1 MPETRTPDDA
11 PPGARQPS
19 SFPLSADE
27 ALWAGG
33 LSPAALFSTTA
44 PLEVEIGSGKARFLV
59 EAARDTPAHN
69 FLGIERSLSYYRI
82 CRDRVARA
90 RIENARMVRAD
101 GRLLAEA
108 LPLASV
114 RAFHIYFPDPW
125 PKKKQKKR
133 RLLDGVTIEILA
145 GRLEPG
151 GTLRIATDH
160 SEYGSGLNPILE
172 SVGSLR
178 RLDWEARPAPP
189 ATHYELKYRQEGRPI
204 WRYLLVKGQAG

>member
-1 MPETRTPDDA
+1 MPETRIPEE
-11 PPGARQPS
+11 PRERRRQLS

-33 LSPAALFSTTA
+33 PAPAFPAAA
-44 PLEVEIGSGKARFLV
+44 PLEVEIGTGKARFLV
-59 EAARDTPAHN
+59 EAARGAPGHN

-90 RIENARMVRAD
+90 GLSNARMVRAD
-101 GRLLAEA
+101 GRLFAESLA
-108 LPLASV
+108 PSCV

-145 GRLEPG
+145 DRLEPG
-151 GTLRIATDH
+151 GHLRIATDH
-160 SEYGSGLNPILE
+160 SGYGSGLDPILE
-172 SVGSLR
+172 SVPSLR
-178 RLDWEARPAPP
+178 RLDWEALAPP
-189 ATHYELKYRQEGRPI
+189 PPTHYELKYRQEGRPI
-204 WRYLLVKGQAG
+204 WRYLLVKVKG

>member
-1 MPETRTPDDA
+1 M
-11 PPGARQPS
+11 S

-33 LSPAALFSTTA
+33 LSPAALFAAAA
-44 PLEVEIGSGKARFLV
+44 PLEVEIGTGKARFLV
-59 EAARDTPAHN
+59 EAARGTPAHN

-90 RIENARMVRAD
+90 QLENVRMVRAD
-101 GRLLAEA
+101 GRLFAEA
-108 LPLASV
+108 LPVSSV

-133 RLLDGVTIEILA
+133 RLLHGVTLEILA
-145 GRLEPG
+145 SRLEPG

-160 SEYGSGLNPILE
+160 SGYGSGLNPILE
-172 SVGSLR
+172 SVPSLR
-178 RLDWEARPAPP
+178 RLDWEALPPPP
-189 ATHYELKYRQEGRPI
+189 ATHYELKYRQEGRAI
-204 WRYLLVKGQAG
+204 WRYLLVKS